1 MRLSLIEKK
10 LEKAYGK
17 RRWKPHG
24 SAVEVLISTIL
35 SQNTSDTNSGRAFE
49 SLMHAFNGWD
59 AVANARIGTITKSI
73 KSGGL
78 AKIKAK
84 YIKEALCQIYDDFG
98 RYDLSS
104 LKKVPIDKS
113 LQYLTALN
121 GVGEKTAACVLLFA
135 FCKKIMPVD
144 THVHRV
150 TKRLGLVPKNADR
163 QKSFQFWFGKKSIVD
178 YYSFHLNLVRHGRI
192 TCLARKPMCGH
203 CVLNKQCA
211 YYREHFGDD

>member
-24 SAVEVLISTIL
+24 SAMDVLISTIL

-49 SLMHAFNGWD
+49 SLLETFIGWD
-59 AVANARIGTITKSI
+59 AVAKARIGVITKSI

-78 AKIKAK
+78 AKIKAN
-84 YIKEALCQIYDDFG
+84 YIKEALGQIYHDFG
-98 RYDLSS
+98 RYSLIS
-104 LKKVPIDKS
+104 LKKMPVEKS
-113 LQYLTALN
+113 LPYLTSLN

-135 FCKKIMPVD
+135 FGKKIMPVD

-163 QKSFQFWFGKKSIVD
+163 QKSFQFWFDKKSIVD
-178 YYSFHLNLVRHGRI
+178 YYSFHLNLVRHGRV
-192 TCLARKPMCGH
+192 TCLARKPRCGH

-211 YYREHFGDD
+211 YYREHFGND

>member
-17 RRWKPHG
+17 RRCKPHG
-24 SAVEVLISTIL
+24 SAVDVLISTIL
-35 SQNTSDTNSGRAFE
+35 SQNTSDANSSRAFK
-49 SLMHAFNGWD
+49 SLVNTFNGWD
-59 AVANARIGTITKSI
+59 AVAKANLRAIAKSI

-84 YIKEALCQIYDDFG
+84 YIKEALEKIHQDFG
-98 RYDLSS
+98 RYSLDILEEMSIDQS
-104 LKKVPIDKS
+104 LK
-113 LQYLTALN
+113 YLTALN
-121 GVGEKTAACVLLFA
+121 GVGEKTAACVLLFT
-135 FCKKIMPVD
+135 FGKKIMPVD

-150 TKRLGLVPKNADR
+150 TRRLGLVLENSDR
-163 QKSFQFWFGKKSIVD
+163 QKSFQFWFGKKSVVD
-178 YYSFHLNLVRHGRI
+178 YYNFHLNLVRHGRV
-192 TCLARKPMCGH
+192 TCLARKPRCGH